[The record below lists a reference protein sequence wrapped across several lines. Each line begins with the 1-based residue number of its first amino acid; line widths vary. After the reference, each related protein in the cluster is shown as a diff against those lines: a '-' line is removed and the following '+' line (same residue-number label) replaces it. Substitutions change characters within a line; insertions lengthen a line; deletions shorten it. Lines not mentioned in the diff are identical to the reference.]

1 MTFLLS
7 LSLLLSSCS
16 AAFVPSDTSEN
27 LTKSNRT
34 NTVKPIPDIPMRE
47 TEETEAMPDF
57 YFSITWDANGS
68 QTYDSATGK
77 LANDLHSTTLILTEE
92 EMAEIAKLIEDA
104 DIDSFDNTYKGA
116 ETKPAS
122 VMNLTV
128 TVNGKTKTIKSNLAP
143 NEPGSPTFPED
154 EKTAEFA
161 ALCYNILTVIGNTEE
176 YQNLP
181 TGTLYM

>member
-1 MTFLLS
+1 MKSKKLLTVIFT
-7 LSLLLSSCS
+7 LSLLLLLVSCTNNGEDD
-16 AAFVPSDTSEN
+16 PSTDTTPEN
-27 LTKSNRT
+27 ST
-34 NTVKPIPDIPMRE
+34 NEIS
-47 TEETEAMPDF
+47 
-57 YFSITWDANGS
+57 FSITWGPNGS

-128 TVNGKTKTIKSNLAP
+128 TVNGETKTIKSNLAP